1 MDADEKICPRCAETV
16 KMAAKV
22 CKHCGYEFPASEQ
35 PVPAPGSPAPQ
46 PASAP
51 QPAPVQ
57 PAPIQPTPAQPPAP
71 AQPPMPV
78 TPRPYSP
85 PPQQMTSDPPAK
97 GRTLFIVLAA
107 ILGVIV
113 VLAIIGLAVGPQDG
127 GDAKQAVNAGTST
140 SPGSSSGTGS
150 GDTGDAGQ
158 GAAQGDNSGGSEQA
172 DATAVSSV
180 ELARAYNAN
189 EVNAQNTYG
198 GKTLDVTGTITG
210 VKLDI
215 FNNPVVEM
223 EGVNE
228 FLPVQATFDQS
239 YSQKVSALSKGQE
252 ITVRCTS
259 ITEVISAPM
268 LSECSLPE

>member
-1 MDADEKICPRCAETV
+1 MEADEKICPRCAETV
-16 KMAAKV
+16 KMAAKI
-22 CKHCGYEFPASEQ
+22 CKHCGYEFTAAEQ
-35 PVPAPGSPAPQ
+35 PIPAPRNPAP
-46 PASAP
+46 P
-51 QPAPVQ
+51 PVSQ
-57 PAPIQPTPAQPPAP
+57 PAP
-71 AQPPMPV
+71 AQQPAQVNPPY
-78 TPRPYSP
+78 RPYSAPP
-85 PPQQMTSDPPAK
+85 PPQVATDPPAR
-97 GRTLFIVLAA
+97 GRGLLIVLAA
-107 ILGVIV
+107 IVGVIL
-113 VLAIIGLAVGPQDG
+113 VLGLIGLAVGPESP
-127 GDAKQAVNAGTST
+127 GDAKQAVGTGTSSGGSTSSDNAG
-140 SPGSSSGTGS
+140 SS
-150 GDTGDAGQ
+150 DQ
-158 GAAQGDNSGGSEQA
+158 NAAPADNGGNSGGGDNAQQA
-172 DATAVSSV
+172 DTTAVSSV

-210 VKLDI
+210 VKLDL
-215 FNNPVVEM
+215 FNNPVIEM